1 MVMSMASV
9 DTSASGLTIV
19 YDGEC
24 PFCGAYAKLYALRAH
39 AGEVAMVNARDHPV
53 VVTELRAKGMEI
65 NDGMVVTWQGRTYW
79 GADAMH
85 LLSVLGARSGF
96 FGIANRVLFGRE
108 TIARFTYP
116 ILTFFRRLTLATLG
130 RKMIS

>member
-1 MVMSMASV
+1 MSATALDAS
-9 DTSASGLTIV
+9 SQRLTIV

-24 PFCGAYAKLYALRAH
+24 PFCGAYAKLYALRANVGH
-39 AGEVAMVNARDHPV
+39 ISMINAREDPAIV
-53 VVTELRAKGMEI
+53 SDLRAQGMEI

-96 FGIANRVLFGRE
+96 FGIANRMLFGRE

-116 ILTFFRRLTLATLG
+116 ILTAARRLTLATLG
-130 RKMIS
+130 RRMIS